1 MPTQEDRR
9 HQMLDLARRWQASG
23 TGARVFAREQG
34 VTPWV
39 LYYWRKELVPQ
50 TRPPRRRRRSRGGRL
65 APVHVMPGA
74 ADSGGDLEII
84 LAGGDRVRIAA
95 RVSAD
100 VLRSVIQVLRT
111 GC

>member
-50 TRPPRRRRRSRGGRL
+50 
-65 APVHVMPGA
+65 A
-74 ADSGGDLEII
+74 
-84 LAGGDRVRIAA
+84 RVCAA
-95 RVSAD
+95 RE
-100 VLRSVIQVLRT
+100 
-111 GC
+111 